1 MQVGLLV
8 MSAVVDYIELTYSIT
23 QYSPGG
29 QIISLS
35 IATRDAIVA
44 FTFIFILAT
53 PLLSKVGCTD
63 VLLPAL
69 AS

>member
-29 QIISLS
+29 QIISLNT
-35 IATRDAIVA
+35 ATRDAIVA

-53 PLLSKVGCTD
+53 PLLSKAGCTE